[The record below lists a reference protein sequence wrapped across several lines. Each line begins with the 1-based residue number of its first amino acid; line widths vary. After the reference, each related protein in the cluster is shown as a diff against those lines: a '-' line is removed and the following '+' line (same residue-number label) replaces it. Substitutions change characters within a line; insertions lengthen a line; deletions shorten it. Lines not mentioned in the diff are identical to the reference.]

1 MTTADTTSGS
11 STGTQTVAITV
22 AEATTVTETV
32 TALSGTENTAI
43 SLNGFVSVSDTPNV
57 GDLLTT
63 TLAVTSG
70 GITVGSAGGT
80 TVGGNGGGTVTL
92 TGTAAAINA
101 ALATTSYS
109 GNTNFFG
116 TDHLAVTTADTTSG
130 SSTGTQT
137 VAITVAGGDDG
148 YETRHGA
155 ERDREHGDLAE
166 RICVGVGYAER
177 WRPAGRRRWR

>member
-1 MTTADTTSGS
+1 M
-11 STGTQTVAITV
+11 
-22 AEATTVTETV
+22 
-32 TALSGTENTAI
+32 
-43 SLNGFVSVSDTPNV
+43 SDTPNV

-116 TDHLAVTTADTTSG
+116 TDHLAG
-130 SSTGTQT
+130 
-137 VAITVAGGDDG
+137 
-148 YETRHGA
+148 
-155 ERDREHGDLAE
+155 
-166 RICVGVGYAER
+166 
-177 WRPAGRRRWR
+177 